1 MALESGWWDFFWGKI
16 RVVAG
21 NEHNRLLYNLGVFWV
36 LILYCGYMRL
46 FMWKFIKLYSY
57 DFCTFLNMFHTSN
70 FKMILLKNV
79 VVDCIFICVFNQDA
93 LICEFRNMQGIITL
107 VTWGELRTLVPSVI
121 LVLWKLW
128 RRLIIY
134 IPQMHISF

>member
-1 MALESGWWDFFWGKI
+1 MSITGFYITWEYSEFLFCIVGTWG
-16 RVVAG
+16 G
-21 NEHNRLLYNLGVFWV
+21 SCENSSSC
-36 LILYCGYMRL
+36 ILWFLHFPECM
-46 FMWKFIKLYSY
+46 SY
-57 DFCTFLNMFHTSN
+57 FN

-93 LICEFRNMQGIITL
+93 LICEFRNMQSIITL

-128 RRLIIY
+128 KKVNNLY
-134 IPQMHISF
+134 SSNAHFFLKSPCSKKYDVSPPKTY